1 MAERVKISRQGA
13 VAIVTLQRPDKH
25 NAVDRGM
32 FESLVSAG
40 QSLAADASVRAVVL
54 EGAGPSFCAGI
65 DVSILQGQGGGIDA
79 ALMTPQAPSP
89 ANFFQRAA
97 YIWREVPV
105 PVICV
110 LHGNAFGAG
119 VQIALGADLRFATPD
134 CRLSIMEIK
143 WGIIPDM
150 AISKTLPAL
159 MPGDRIKELA
169 MTGRVV
175 SGTEAA
181 ALGLVTAVHADPARA
196 ARETARTIAGRS
208 PDAIRAVKKLFD
220 KAASLSTADAL
231 RLEAEL
237 QRALLGGINQSEAVR
252 ANLGNRAPD
261 FKDPPAV

>member
-1 MAERVKISRQGA
+1 MSERIGISRLGA
-13 VAIVTLQRPDKH
+13 VAIVSLQRPDKH
-25 NAVDRGM
+25 NALDRGM
-32 FESLVSAG
+32 IEALTSAG
-40 QSLAADASVRAVVL
+40 QSLAVDASVRAVVL

-65 DVSILQGQGGGIDA
+65 DLGLFQQDGGIDA
-79 ALMTPQAPSP
+79 ALMAPQASSP

-105 PVICV
+105 PVICA
-110 LHGNAFGAG
+110 LHGSVFGAG
-119 VQIALGADLRFATPD
+119 LQIALGADLRFATPD

-159 MPGDRIKELA
+159 MPTDRIKELA

-181 ALGLVTAVHADPARA
+181 ALGLVTALHADPSKA
-196 ARETARTIAGRS
+196 ARDTAGLIAGRS
-208 PDAIRAVKKLFD
+208 PDAIRAMKKLFD
-220 KAASLSTADAL
+220 KATSLGTAEAL

-237 QRALLGGINQSEAVR
+237 QCALLGSSNQSEAVR
-252 ANLGNRAPD
+252 ANLENRRPD
-261 FKDPPAV
+261 FEDPPVV